1 MPSTHIHSP
10 ASPTDARGRY
20 PTCESP
26 GNSDPLT
33 LLAAQQAAAHDAYL
47 ASPEYARQ
55 VAGQQELII
64 GLGGTVFILNDGAGP
79 DLMQS
84 TDQALAQPRS
94 QGDVDQRGSQ
104 QGATS

>member
-20 PTCESP
+20 PTCESQ

-33 LLAAQQAAAHDAYL
+33 LLAARQAAAWDAFL
-47 ASPEYARQ
+47 ASPEFARQ
-55 VAGQQELII
+55 QAGQQALI
-64 GLGGTVFILNDGAGP
+64 AEW
-79 DLMQS
+79 MQRADAVTQLFVT
-84 TDQALAQPRS
+84 TDQALVQPRR

>member
-20 PTCESP
+20 PTCESQ

-33 LLAAQQAAAHDAYL
+33 LLAAQQAAAWDAFL
-47 ASPEYARQ
+47 ASPEFARQ
-55 VAGQQELII
+55 QAGQQALIAEMSQRADAAFQ
-64 GLGGTVFILNDGAGP
+64 LFT
-79 DLMQS
+79 
-84 TDQALAQPRS
+84 TDQALVQPRS

-104 QGATS
+104 QGAIS

>member
-20 PTCESP
+20 PTCESQ

-33 LLAAQQAAAHDAYL
+33 LLAAQQAAAWDAFL
-47 ASPEYARQ
+47 ASPEFARQ
-55 VAGQQELII
+55 QAGQQALI
-64 GLGGTVFILNDGAGP
+64 AES
-79 DLMQS
+79 MQRADALAQLLAT
-84 TDQALAQPRS
+84 TDQALVLPRR

-104 QGATS
+104 GDTTV

>member
-20 PTCESP
+20 PTCESQ

-33 LLAAQQAAAHDAYL
+33 LLAAQQAAAWDAFL
-47 ASPEYARQ
+47 ASPEFARQ
-55 VAGQQELII
+55 QAGQQALIAELSQRADAA
-64 GLGGTVFILNDGAGP
+64 LQLFTA
-79 DLMQS
+79 
-84 TDQALAQPRS
+84 DQALVQPRI
-94 QGDVDQRGSQ
+94 QGDADQRGSQ